1 MIFLEFAIAAI
12 DYHYTFS
19 VIMKYTVHIES
30 EKRQRKTA
38 ENTTER
44 MRDMYCNACGRELK
58 MEHGMLL
65 EDAFEA
71 RKQWGYF
78 SKKDTQMHS
87 FVLCEKC
94 YDQMVERFVCPPKVT
109 EVTEL

>member
-1 MIFLEFAIAAI
+1 
-12 DYHYTFS
+12 
-19 VIMKYTVHIES
+19 
-30 EKRQRKTA
+30 
-38 ENTTER
+38 
-44 MRDMYCNACGRELK
+44 MYCNACGKELK
-58 MEHGMLL
+58 MDHGILL

-94 YDQMVERFVCPPKVT
+94 YDQMIERFVYPPEIT
-109 EVTEL
+109 EVTEI